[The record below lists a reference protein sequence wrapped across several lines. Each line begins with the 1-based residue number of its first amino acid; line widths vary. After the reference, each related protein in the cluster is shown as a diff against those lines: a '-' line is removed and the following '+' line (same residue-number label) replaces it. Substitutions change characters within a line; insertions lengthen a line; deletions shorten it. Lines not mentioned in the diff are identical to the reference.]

1 MPKPSGT
8 VYLCA
13 NAIIDNSY
21 TNTIDFKNPS
31 EQQSYWG
38 SLIKFSISDFMYIR
52 RTQGYIKVNKNLTE
66 LEDVNYLFFRAE
78 ENAKLYYCFV
88 TTKEYISDNAS
99 YIYFET
105 DVLQTYMFDYEVKE
119 SYVLQEHVDRWTAKH
134 EPVYSRTDEGL
145 DYGSEY
151 TVESGYR
158 IAMTDNASYDWYLV
172 VMKSGYDVVEGKAS
186 EPTNVQGV
194 VNPYTYLLL
203 PAIDH
208 KNEDYSDSGA
218 SCKLFNPIGDG
229 TSVVKVIASV
239 NEFQKFIAKSE
250 VSSFVVQILRLP
262 YLPFNFKYA
271 DVSEGDEEPEY
282 FFDLT
287 TDSKAYVTWQSI
299 GEGARTIEVPI
310 ITKLNYGKAGYTLL
324 AELGLYEGI
333 EGALP
338 TQEQW
343 QEVKA
348 NPYKVPRDKR
358 FESKLLTH
366 PYRYNLLTDWKNQP
380 AIIKNE
386 YIGADKIKVD
396 FTQGICF
403 NAPARY
409 WVEGYKKDPEG
420 RNTHVLQTLQED
432 VAIINSEYYVYMLQN
447 RNQLQAERNNA
458 LTSLAGGVIS
468 NTVQGAISGG
478 AVGGAGGAIGGAVLG
493 GVGTAFSG
501 GINYQNLI
509 RGQNAKVKDLKN
521 LPDQVV
527 SANDI
532 SFNIHDDN
540 KYLCFYR
547 IKVCCEFE
555 QLLADTFATSGYTVK
570 RVKLPNLKT
579 RLRYNYVKT
588 VGANIVGSFNQDD
601 LARIKAIF
609 DNGITFWHYNTV
621 NFKPYDY
628 SFENIETIL
637 L

>member
-151 TVESGYR
+151 TVESAFN
-158 IAMTDNASYDWYLV
+158 ILAENTDYVYDWYLA
-172 VMKSGYDVVEGKAS
+172 VMKSGYNVLENRGS
-186 EPTNVQGV
+186 HPTTINKV
-194 VNPYTYLLL
+194 VNPYVYILL
-203 PAIDH
+203 PAKEGQLTISG
-208 KNEDYSDSGA
+208 YLASDMTAEVGMHV
-218 SCKLFNPIGDG
+218 N
-229 TSVVKVIASV
+229 SVKDFSKIIA
-239 NEFQKFIAKSE
+239 ESE
-250 VSSFVVQILRLP
+250 LADFVLQIVRLP
-262 YLPFNFKYA
+262 YLPFNFK
-271 DVSEGDEEPEY
+271 VGEY
-282 FFDLT
+282 QVNTISDSRVKVTYT
-287 TDSKAYVTWQSI
+287 TLGKSTSAGQFGIFAVIDSINFEDDNNFK
-299 GEGARTIEVPI
+299 
-310 ITKLNYGKAGYTLL
+310 LL

-409 WVEGYKKDPEG
+409 WVEGYRKDPEG
-420 RNTHVLQTLQED
+420 RNSHVLQTIQED
-432 VAIINSEYYVYMLQN
+432 IPITIDAYYSYMLQN
-447 RNQLQAERNNA
+447 RNQLQADRTNA
-458 LTSLAGGVIS
+458 LTSAVAGTVTGTVNGAIGGSLSGGV
-468 NTVQGAISGG
+468 AG
-478 AVGGAGGAIGGAVLG
+478 AVGGATIGAISGVVGG
-493 GVGTAFSG
+493 GV
-501 GINYQNLI
+501 NYTNLI
-509 RGQNAKVKDLKN
+509 RSQNAKAKDLKN
-521 LPDQVV
+521 VPDQVL

-532 SFNIHDDN
+532 SFNIHDNN
-540 KYLCFYR
+540 KYLTFYR
-547 IKVCCEFE
+547 LKVCCEFE